1 MYSLTVDF
9 AGLWVVDA
17 ATDEEV
23 CIPVALVLVGLESC
37 FEEYEGSRIEQTF
50 SSEGFRKTPA

>member
-1 MYSLTVDF
+1 M
-9 AGLWVVDA
+9 VDA